1 MEINQY
7 ICKCVNHIN
16 IRHFYD
22 HFYDNNKLNTFRC
35 DIISLTNC
43 YD

>member
-7 ICKCVNHIN
+7 ICKYANYIL
-16 IRHFYD
+16 HFYD
-22 HFYDNNKLNTFRC
+22 YFYDNNKLNTFRC